1 MKLQFLDVNKFAS
14 GLIPVTSTEI
24 KTRAGELH
32 PEGLFSE
39 KIFGVEGT
47 LTRNKKYSYIKLNTE
62 VVHPAAYK
70 LLIRIDR
77 RLEKMFNTEQS
88 YSLDSNN
95 MLVLDNDNGVS
106 GIHEFIKMYPKL
118 ILKGG
123 TSARDKIIQVLK
135 DSYKQGSLFI
145 DKLPIIP
152 PELRPL
158 FEDETGN
165 LDWDEINNIYLNI
178 MRKASQIKSVG
189 PGSALFSLLNF
200 YLQNAVNDHD
210 QFVRSKISKKHGLIR
225 ENMLGKR
232 VDFSARG
239 VITPGPKLDVNQI
252 GVPLRMAVSLF
263 EPFLMHYLL
272 FNKKYPY
279 KGQLEIEIK
288 EYMDAEVSVDT
299 IKRLVKSI
307 KLGDKTP
314 PGLTRLV
321 FDACEIVMKDRV
333 VIAKRDPAL
342 QDGSYR
348 AFNPILIEGDTI
360 QICTL
365 QVGTFNADFDG
376 DQMAL
381 FHPLTKQA
389 QQEAKDKMMRGPGSK
404 HSSYVNYEL
413 GKEMIVGLY
422 TMTKDV
428 KYAKS
433 PVAVTPEMIEKGTD
447 PYIPVKFRGQNTTLG
462 RAIFNEA
469 FPSSFP
475 FVDKLITDK
484 VVNGMIPI
492 IIEKYGEDV
501 AIKVFSKLEKIGF
514 KFATIMSPTITLDM
528 IQMPDSILRIKAK
541 IPGSSPEEAAKL
553 IDEANKLMI
562 NHLKD
567 TGLYDLMESGAG
579 KGWSQPS
586 QILIAKGVI
595 ADPKGNLLPPIEGS
609 FSDGLKT
616 TEYFAAASGA
626 RKGMADRA
634 LNTATT
640 GYFTR
645 QLVYVL
651 GPAEASATVR
661 DCKTKRH
668 LTLRLTPDMIGR
680 LTGRYVIR
688 PNGTLDLFDKSKFK
702 AGDTIRLRTPIFCE
716 SKKFCHTC
724 YGKMLQRHKTPYVGI
739 LAGSLIGERGTQ
751 LIMQTF
757 HTGGAAT
764 LVDHDI
770 VQEILD
776 NDPLIEVDLK
786 KYLSQVDNKLLVNKD
801 TKLTIDMSNYELNN
815 NIQIN
820 DDHIWVNH
828 LLSRVEFSDTIFNL
842 ILDYPVHV
850 KKVKMEMVGKDYL
863 TFKYLSNDILLEV
876 PLQTVEIK
884 EQVNYVNRLLG
895 GKIVFKDPSHMLN
908 KVMKVYGGRISNLDL
923 CHFEVLISQVLRDK
937 ANQTLPARLGKKW
950 DPIMMNIKNAVFSSG
965 FIQGLAFENINKAIE
980 TGLISEGDIEPSIL
994 GKLITGEVIDK

>member
-1 MKLQFLDVNKFAS
+1 MKLQLLDVDKFAA
-14 GLIPVTSTEI
+14 GLPPVTSTEL
-24 KTRAGELH
+24 KTRSGELH

-47 LTRNKKYSYIKLNTE
+47 LTRSKKFSYIKLNTK
-62 VVHPAAYK
+62 VVHPAAYL

-88 YSLDSNN
+88 FSLDSKGA
-95 MLVLDNDNGVS
+95 LIEDDNGVS
-106 GIHEFIKMYPKL
+106 GIQEFVKMFPNVKL
-118 ILKGG
+118 KAG
-123 TSARDKIIQVLK
+123 TAAREKIITVLK
-135 DSYKQGSLFI
+135 DAYKQGALFI

-152 PELRPL
+152 PELRPMY
-158 FEDETGN
+158 EDEAGQLV
-165 LDWDEINNIYLNI
+165 LDELNNIYLNI
-178 MRKASQIKSVG
+178 MRKASQVKSVG
-189 PGSALFSLLNF
+189 TGSALFALLNF
-200 YLQNAVNDHD
+200 YLQTAVNGHD
-210 QFVRSKISKKHGLIR
+210 KFVRTKISKKHGLIR

-239 VITPGPKLDVNQI
+239 VITPGPKLDVNQV

-263 EPFLMHYLL
+263 EPFLIHYLL
-272 FNKKYPY
+272 FSKKYPY
-279 KGQLEIEIK
+279 KEQLETEIK
-288 EYMDAEVSVDT
+288 QYMDAEVSVDT
-299 IKRLVKSI
+299 IKRLIKSVKS
-307 KLGDKTP
+307 GDKIP
-314 PGLTRLV
+314 PGLWRLT

-348 AFNPILIEGDTI
+348 AFYPVLVEGDTI

-389 QQEAKDKMMRGPGSK
+389 QQEAKDKMMRGEGSK
-404 HSSYVNYEL
+404 HSNYVNYDL
-413 GKEMIVGLY
+413 SKEMVAGLY
-422 TMTKDV
+422 TMTKSI

-469 FPSSFP
+469 FPSNFP
-475 FVDKLITDK
+475 FVDSLVTKK
-484 VVNGMIPI
+484 VVNGLIPVI
-492 IIEKYGEDV
+492 IKKYGEDV

-528 IQMPDSILRIKAK
+528 IEMPASIMRIKQK
-541 IPGSSPEEAAKL
+541 IPGSSPEEAQKL
-553 IDEANKLMI
+553 IEEAKVLMI
-562 NHLKD
+562 KHLKD

-595 ADPKGNLLPPIEGS
+595 SDPKGNLLPPIEGS
-609 FSDGLKT
+609 FADGLKT
-616 TEYFAAASGA
+616 TEYFSAASGA

-651 GPAEASATVR
+651 GPAEASATVK

-668 LTLRLTPDMIGR
+668 LILRLTKDLIGR
-680 LTGRYVIR
+680 LSGRYVIT
-688 PNGTLDLFDKSKFK
+688 PSGKLDLFQPSNFK
-702 AGDTIRLRTPIFCE
+702 TGDTIRLRTPIFCE

-724 YGKMLQRHKTPYVGI
+724 YGKMLQRHRTPYVGI

-764 LVDHDI
+764 LVQHDI
-770 VQEILD
+770 LQEILD
-776 NDPLIEVDLK
+776 NDPLIDVDLK
-786 KYLSQVDNKLLVNKD
+786 KYLAQTDNNLLLNKPA
-801 TKLTIDMSNYELNN
+801 KLTIDLSNYEMNN

-820 DDHIWVNH
+820 DDHVWVNH
-828 LLSRVEFSDTIFNL
+828 LISRVEYETTLFNI
-842 ILDYPVHV
+842 ILDYPVHI
-850 KKVKMEMVGKDYL
+850 KKVGMEAVGKDYL
-863 TFKYLSNDILLEV
+863 VFNYIANDILLEV
-876 PLQTVEIK
+876 PLQTSEIK

-895 GKIVFKDPSHMLN
+895 GKVVFKDPSHMVN
-908 KVMKVYGGRISNLDL
+908 KVMKVYGGSVSNLDL

-937 ANQTLPARLGKKW
+937 TNQALPARLGRTW
-950 DPIMMNIKNAVFSSG
+950 DPVMMNIKNAVFASG
-965 FIQGLAFENINKAIE
+965 FIQGLAFENVNKAIE
-980 TGLISEGDIEPSIL
+980 TGLIAEGEIEPSIL
-994 GKLITGEVIDK
+994 GKLITGEVVK

>member
-1 MKLQFLDVNKFAS
+1 MKLQLLDVDKFAAS
-14 GLIPVTSTEI
+14 LAPVTSTEL
-24 KTRAGELH
+24 KTRSGELH

-47 LTRNKKYSYIKLNTE
+47 LTRSKKFSYIKLNTK

-77 RLEKMFNTEQS
+77 RLEKFFNTEHS
-88 YSLDSNN
+88 FSVDSKGALILDE
-95 MLVLDNDNGVS
+95 DGVS
-106 GIHEFIKMYPKL
+106 GIQEFIKLYPTLKL
-118 ILKGG
+118 KAG
-123 TSARDKIIQVLK
+123 TSAREKIIKVLK
-135 DSYKQGSLFI
+135 DAYKQGALFI
-145 DKLPIIP
+145 DKIPIIP
-152 PELRPL
+152 PELRPMY
-158 FEDETGN
+158 EDESGQ
-165 LDWDEINNIYLNI
+165 LVLDEINNIYLNI
-178 MRKASQIKSVG
+178 MRKASQVKSVG
-189 PGSALFSLLNF
+189 KGSALSSLLNF
-200 YLQNAVNDHD
+200 YLQTAVNDHD
-210 QFVRSKISKKHGLIR
+210 KFVRTKISKKHGLIR

-239 VITPGPKLDVNQI
+239 VITPGPKLDVNQV
-252 GVPLRMAVSLF
+252 GVPLRMAVALF
-263 EPFLMHYLL
+263 EPFLVHYLL
-272 FNKKYPY
+272 FSKKYPH
-279 KGQLEIEIK
+279 KEQLEIEIK
-288 EYMDAEVSVDT
+288 QYMDAEVSVDT
-299 IKRLVKSI
+299 IKRLIKSVKS
-307 KLGDKTP
+307 GDKIP
-314 PGLTRLV
+314 PGLWRLT
-321 FDACEIVMKDRV
+321 FDACEVVMKGRV

-348 AFNPILIEGDTI
+348 AFHPILVDGDTI

-404 HSSYVNYEL
+404 HSSYVNYDL
-413 GKEMIVGLY
+413 SKEMVAGLY
-422 TMTKDV
+422 TMTKNI
-428 KYAKS
+428 KIAKS
-433 PVAVTPEMIEKGTD
+433 PVAVTPEMIETGTD
-447 PYIPVKFRGQNTTLG
+447 PYLPVKFRGQRTTLG

-475 FVDKLITDK
+475 FVDKLVTKK
-484 VVNGMIPI
+484 VVNGLVPVI
-492 IIEKYGEDV
+492 IKKYGEDV
-501 AIKVFSKLEKIGF
+501 AIKTFSKLEKVGF
-514 KFATIMSPTITLDM
+514 KFATIMSPTLTLDM
-528 IQMPDSILRIKAK
+528 IEMPESIMRIKKK
-541 IPGSSPEEAAKL
+541 IPGSSPEEAQKL
-553 IDEANKLMI
+553 IEEAKVLMVK
-562 NHLKD
+562 HLKD

-595 ADPKGNLLPPIEGS
+595 TDPKGNLLPPIEGS
-609 FSDGLKT
+609 FADGLKT
-616 TEYFAAASGA
+616 TEYFSAASGA

-651 GPAEASATVR
+651 GPAEASATVK

-668 LTLRLTPDMIGR
+668 LTLRLTKDLIGR
-680 LTGRYVIR
+680 LNGRYIIK
-688 PNGTLDLFDKSKFK
+688 PGGKLALFEPGNFK
-702 AGDTIRLRTPIFCE
+702 PGDTIKLRTPIFCE

-764 LVDHDI
+764 LVQHDI
-770 VQEILD
+770 IQEIID
-776 NDPLIEVDLK
+776 NDPLIDVDLK
-786 KYLSQVDNKLLVNKD
+786 RFLTQTDNNLLVNKPA
-801 TKLTIDMSNYELNN
+801 KLTIDLSNYEMNN

-820 DDHIWVNH
+820 DDHVWVNH
-828 LLSRVEFSDTIFNL
+828 LLSRVEYESTLFNI
-842 ILDYPVHV
+842 ILDYPVHI
-850 KKVKMEMVGKDYL
+850 KKVGLEAIGKEYL
-863 TFKYLSNDILLEV
+863 IFNYIANDILLEV
-876 PLQTVEIK
+876 PLQTAEIK

-895 GKIVFKDPSHMLN
+895 GKVVFKDPSHMVN
-908 KVMKVYGGRISNLDL
+908 KVMKVYGGSVSNLDL

-937 ANQTLPARLGKKW
+937 TNQALPARLGKTW
-950 DPIMMNIKNAVFSSG
+950 DPVMMNIKNAVFASG
-965 FIQGLAFENINKAIE
+965 FIQGLAFENVNKAIE
-980 TGLISEGDIEPSIL
+980 TGLIAEGEIEPSIL
-994 GKLITGEVIDK
+994 GKLITGEVVEK

>member
-1 MKLQFLDVNKFAS
+1 MKLQFLDVNRFAS
-14 GLIPVTSTEI
+14 NLTPVTSTEL
-24 KTRAGELH
+24 KTRSGELH

-47 LTRNKKYSYIKLNTE
+47 LTRSKKYSYIKLNTT
-62 VVHPAAYK
+62 VIHPAAYK

-77 RLEKMFNTEQS
+77 RLEKMFKTEQS
-88 YSLDSNN
+88 YSLDSKN
-95 MLVLDNDNGVS
+95 MLVVDDENGVS
-106 GIHEFIKMYPKL
+106 GIQEFIKMYPTL
-118 ILKGG
+118 VLKGG
-123 TSARDKIIQVLK
+123 TPARDKIIKVLK

-145 DKLPIIP
+145 DKLPVIP
-152 PELRPL
+152 PELRPM
-158 FEDETGN
+158 FEDEAGQLN
-165 LDWDEINNIYLNI
+165 LDEINNLYLNI
-178 MRKASQIKSVG
+178 MRKASQVKSVG
-189 PGSALFSLLNF
+189 KGSALFALLNF
-200 YLQNAVNDHD
+200 YLQAAINEHD
-210 QFVRSKISKKHGLIR
+210 KFVRTKISKKSGLIR
-225 ENMLGKR
+225 SNMLGKR

-239 VITPGPKLDVNQI
+239 VITPGPKLDVNQV

-263 EPFLMHYLL
+263 EPFLIHYLL
-272 FNKKYPY
+272 FSKKYPY
-279 KGQLEIEIK
+279 KEQLETEIK

-299 IKRLVKSI
+299 VKRLIKSVKS
-307 KLGDKTP
+307 GDKIP
-314 PGLTRLV
+314 PGLRQLT
-321 FDACEIVMKDRV
+321 FDACEVVMKGRV

-348 AFNPILIEGDTI
+348 AFHPVLVEGDTI

-389 QQEAKDKMMRGPGSK
+389 QQEAKDKMMRGEGSK
-404 HSSYVNYEL
+404 HSNYVNYDL
-413 GKEMIVGLY
+413 SKEMVAGLY
-422 TMTKDV
+422 TMTKNV

-433 PVAVTPEMIEKGTD
+433 PVAVTPEMIENGTD
-447 PYIPVKFRGQNTTLG
+447 PYIPVKFRGKNTTLG

-475 FVDKLITDK
+475 FIDETVTKKI
-484 VVNGMIPI
+484 VNGLIPDVI
-492 IIEKYGEDV
+492 RKYGEDV
-501 AIKVFSKLEKIGF
+501 SIKVFSKLEKIGF
-514 KFATIMSPTITLDM
+514 KFATIMSPTLTLDM
-528 IQMPDSILRIKAK
+528 IEMPESIMRIKKK

-553 IDEANKLMI
+553 IDEAKVLMI
-562 NHLKD
+562 KHLKD

-609 FSDGLKT
+609 FADGLKT
-616 TEYFAAASGA
+616 TEYFSAASGA

-651 GPAEASATVR
+651 GPAEASATNR

-668 LTLRLTPDMIGR
+668 LTLRLTNDIIGR
-680 LTGRYVIR
+680 LTGRYIIR
-688 PNGTLDLFDKSKFK
+688 PGGKVDLFDKSKFK
-702 AGDTIRLRTPIFCE
+702 PGDTIRLRTPIFCE

-770 VQEILD
+770 LQEVLD
-776 NDPLIEVDLK
+776 NDPLIEVSLK
-786 KYLSQVDNKLLVNKD
+786 NYLTQTANNLLVNKEA
-801 TKLTIDMSNYELNN
+801 KLTIDLSNYEMNN

-820 DDHIWVNH
+820 EDHIWVNH

-842 ILDYPVHV
+842 ILDYPVHI
-850 KKVKMEMVGKDYL
+850 KKVKMEMIEKDYIICQ
-863 TFKYLSNDILLEV
+863 YLPNDILLEV
-876 PLQTVEIK
+876 PLQTSEIK

-895 GKIVFKDPSHMLN
+895 GKVVFKDPSHMVN
-908 KVMKVYGGRISNLDL
+908 KVLKVYGGSVSNLDL

-937 ANQTLPARLGKKW
+937 KNQALPARMGKTW
-950 DPIMMNIKNAVFSSG
+950 DPVMMNIKNAVFASG
-965 FIQGLAFENINKAIE
+965 FVQGLAFENVNKAIE
-980 TGLISEGDIEPSIL
+980 TGLIAEGEIEPSIL
-994 GKLITGEVIDK
+994 GKLITGEVI